1 MQLRGPLQGGSHEAF
16 SNPYN
21 PKDSLYIVELG
32 KRLVHYKI
40 LRQVNQHATTVR
52 LIGVIELLTY
62 LKTNEGELMH

>member
-1 MQLRGPLQGGSHEAF
+1 MQLRGPLQGSSYKAV